1 MNAILTLQRRIR
13 LVKYREIIGDNLS
26 KAGWSWGVSAID
38 SQRRTIWIVDA
49 HRGDGK
55 CVVVRVDETSHTRII
70 ALRKCRR
77 SAEPGQSKAKWVG

>member
-1 MNAILTLQRRIR
+1 MRTVRDPPSVFMVCEGICSVRVA
-13 LVKYREIIGDNLS
+13 REARYSVYVVLLDEH
-26 KAGWSWGVSAID
+26 
-38 SQRRTIWIVDA
+38 TIWIFERN
-49 HRGDGK
+49 RGDAK